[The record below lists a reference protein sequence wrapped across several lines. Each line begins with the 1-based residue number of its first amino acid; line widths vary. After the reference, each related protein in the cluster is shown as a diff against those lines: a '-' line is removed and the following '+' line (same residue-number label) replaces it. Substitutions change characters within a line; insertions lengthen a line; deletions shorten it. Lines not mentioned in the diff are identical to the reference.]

1 MKTEEMFSMEP
12 SKVYFTNLRVH
23 NGDSLQK
30 KLERLIRRAGIETID
45 FNGRYAAIKIHFGE
59 PGNLAY
65 LRPNYAKT
73 VADVV
78 KSLGGKPFLTDCN
91 TLYVGGRK
99 NALDHI
105 ESAYLNGF
113 SPFSTGCHILIA
125 DGLKGTDDVAVPVK
139 GGEYVK
145 EAKIGRAVMDA
156 DIVISLTHFKGHEM
170 AGFGGALKNL
180 GMGCG
185 SRAGKMEMHSAGKPY
200 VKTED

>member
-1 MKTEEMFSMEP
+1 MEP

-78 KSLGGKPFLTDCN
+78 KSLGGKPSSQTATPFMWAEGRTLLTISS
-91 TLYVGGRK
+91 L
-99 NALDHI
+99 
-105 ESAYLNGF
+105 
-113 SPFSTGCHILIA
+113 LI
-125 DGLKGTDDVAVPVK
+125 
-139 GGEYVK
+139 
-145 EAKIGRAVMDA
+145 
-156 DIVISLTHFKGHEM
+156 
-170 AGFGGALKNL
+170 
-180 GMGCG
+180 
-185 SRAGKMEMHSAGKPY
+185 
-200 VKTED
+200 